1 VQPGHPRADQPAPR
15 PSDAERERAIGALK
29 AHFAEGGL
37 STQELERRIEHV
49 YRSGTRRELAGYLRD
64 LPLRGMR
71 WLVIGWARRLQ
82 RAVLRIH
89 LLSYATVNASLLGI
103 WILTGQGLF
112 WPAWLLIPSTALLGW
127 HFAASRTLTRSLDR
141 RGW

>member
-1 VQPGHPRADQPAPR
+1 VG
-15 PSDAERERAIGALK
+15 ELK

-37 STQELERRIEHV
+37 STQGLETRIEDV
-49 YRSGTRRELAGYLRD
+49 YRSSTRSELAGYLRD

-71 WLVIGWARRLQ
+71 WLIVGWVRRLQ
-82 RAVLRIH
+82 RSVLRIH
-89 LLSYATVNASLLGI
+89 LLSYATANASLLGI
-103 WILTGQGLF
+103 WMLTGQGLF

-127 HFAASRTLTRSLDR
+127 HFVASRTLTRALDR

>member
-1 VQPGHPRADQPAPR
+1 MLPAYPGANPRTPR
-15 PSDAERERAIGALK
+15 PSDADRERAVGALK

-37 STQELERRIEHV
+37 STQELETRIEDV
-49 YRSGTRRELAGYLRD
+49 YRSGTRGELAGYLRD

-71 WLVIGWARRLQ
+71 WLILGWVRRLQ
-82 RAVLRIH
+82 RAVLRVH
-89 LLSYATVNASLLGI
+89 LLGYATANASFLGI
-103 WILTGQGLF
+103 WMLTGQGLF

-127 HFAASRTLTRSLDR
+127 HFVASRSLTRALNR